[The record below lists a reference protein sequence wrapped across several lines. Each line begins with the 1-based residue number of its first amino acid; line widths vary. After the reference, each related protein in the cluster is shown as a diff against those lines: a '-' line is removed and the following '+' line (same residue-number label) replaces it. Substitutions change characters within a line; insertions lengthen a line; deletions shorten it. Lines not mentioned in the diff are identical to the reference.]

1 MAADGHSYERKADR
15 ALARDQVD
23 EPDDGRGAR
32 AHLSLP
38 EPHPAPD
45 DPRVAGG
52 ASRTVDLCGVCGGE
66 LAAPAAIEESAKLGR
81 TSEARRAE
89 QALPPF
95 TPERWTWS
103 HRAAIKYVCKKESA
117 HVSAGGAASW
127 NVEERIGI
135 PSGIPFQSNMTK
147 YTGPIAPSQ

>member
-1 MAADGHSYERKADR
+1 VVSRRTLLLPARRRGERDRLERTAQIESRGEGAAAAKRRE
-15 ALARDQVD
+15 LARDQVD

-103 HRAAIKYVCKKESA
+103 HRAAIK
-117 HVSAGGAASW
+117 
-127 NVEERIGI
+127 
-135 PSGIPFQSNMTK
+135 
-147 YTGPIAPSQ
+147 